1 MGIIYLALK
10 RVVPKAFFLFMV
22 ENINALSS
30 TYSKGDGVTVVQ
42 TRACLEGS
50 QETVISK
57 FRAGEGNTLHSIYK
71 RSKTYGYNPYDS
83 IHLNFSTLGGWL
95 CIQYSSGPQLRH
107 LSTGGSLSIRGGI
120 IVKTPLPTAEKCDIS
135 PRINPWF
142 VTGFSDALQSR
153 GCFMINFLKSPQY
166 KVG

>member
-83 IHLNFSTLGGWL
+83 IHLKTKNTRVRNYTTTSPVVPVKFYVNAYTQKLLIIKENAGK
-95 CIQYSSGPQLRH
+95 SGVYR
-107 LSTGGSLSIRGGI
+107 
-120 IVKTPLPTAEKCDIS
+120 
-135 PRINPWF
+135 
-142 VTGFSDALQSR
+142 
-153 GCFMINFLKSPQY
+153 
-166 KVG
+166 